1 MYAFFSYHRVST
13 MSEDSACLL
22 AAIIFVIAFFYGLG
36 YMVIGQDQR
45 SCVMD
50 AMNASNYTA
59 QEIKALCDD

>member
-1 MYAFFSYHRVST
+1 

-36 YMVIGQDQR
+36 YMVIVQDQR

-50 AMNASNYTA
+50 AMNASNYTP